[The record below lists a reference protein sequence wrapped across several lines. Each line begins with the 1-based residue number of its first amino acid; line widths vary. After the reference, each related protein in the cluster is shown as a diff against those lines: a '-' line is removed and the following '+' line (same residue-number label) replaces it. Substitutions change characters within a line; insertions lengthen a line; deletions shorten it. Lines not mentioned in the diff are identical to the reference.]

1 MSPPESIGYLANA
14 LQGQNKLQHSTPLLC
29 TVLSDTTPPY
39 EGGCGSRKEP
49 WLKSQREKKT
59 GQILEY
65 PPILRVEELSH
76 KCATLSRVARGSC
89 RGVL

>member
-1 MSPPESIGYLANA
+1 MGYPVHASRRA
-14 LQGQNKLQHSTPLLC
+14 QHSTPLLC
-29 TVLSDTTPPY
+29 TVLSDTSPPPR
-39 EGGCGSRKEP
+39 GGCGSRRET

-59 GQILEY
+59 GQTPGY